1 MKFKL
6 IILAIF
12 LFSCSSNY
20 TKLDKREP
28 YYSKGF
34 AYIQKKE
41 KPNRKLLNPT
51 SNISSFKAFNKF
63 LRPNALLKITNPET
77 KDYLILKNSISGKY
91 PDFYKVLI
99 SDSVANEINLDK
111 KLPLI
116 EILEIKKNKSFV
128 AKKAKI
134 FNEERKIST
143 NAPVASVKI
152 SNISKNKSIKE
163 KKTESKIYIQI
174 ASFYSKDSATY
185 LKGRILSEIPDL
197 DTKKLKIVR
206 KSNKKINL
214 YSGPYNSISLVK
226 NDYSKLKNF
235 GFEELNITINEK
247 WVNI

>member
-1 MKFKL
+1 MK
-6 IILAIF
+6 II
-12 LFSCSSNY
+12 
-20 TKLDKREP
+20 
-28 YYSKGF
+28 
-34 AYIQKKE
+34 
-41 KPNRKLLNPT
+41 NPD
-51 SNISSFKAFNKF
+51 
-63 LRPNALLKITNPET
+63 T
-77 KDYLILKNSISGKY
+77 KDYIILKNSISQKY
-91 PDFYKVLI
+91 PDFYKVSI
-99 SDSVANEINLDK
+99 SNSVADEINLDK

-185 LKGRILSEIPDL
+185 LKRRILSEIPDL

-247 WVNI
+247 